1 MTKRPKSSRRPTTS
15 DSRSRE
21 SQPKPLRCP
30 SNPLFSGSTS
40 ISTHPRNI
48 DSLVRRPDDA
58 RKSKRQAKAE
68 RKAAERAVQEE
79 ETRKQK
85 GKKRREMERQL
96 EQLKAELGDSVDWK
110 ALEKVVDG
118 EWDEEEWERVIGGM
132 LSGAADAVSGY
143 GA

>member
-1 MTKRPKSSRRPTTS
+1 
-15 DSRSRE
+15 
-21 SQPKPLRCP
+21 
-30 SNPLFSGSTS
+30 
-40 ISTHPRNI
+40 
-48 DSLVRRPDDA
+48 
-58 RKSKRQAKAE
+58 
-68 RKAAERAVQEE
+68 
-79 ETRKQK
+79 
-85 GKKRREMERQL
+85 MERQL